1 MNASNRHGK
10 RVEGWIPDP
19 QTLQTALFYYMMI
32 SINWFMEVIPIFHAT
47 NIVCHALKMP
57 CL

>member
-19 QTLQTALFYYMMI
+19 QTLQTDMFYYMMI
-32 SINWFMEVIPIFHAT
+32 SIIGSWKSFPYFMQQI
-47 NIVCHALKMP
+47 
-57 CL
+57 